1 MNYWW
6 LWNVKYFPFFSTSAL
21 FISNNPLPQFI
32 AYTHVCLCLRLR
44 AHVYTNNWFPHVNYK
59 RFHTSVQHFEQ
70 LYTHTP
76 ESPPLKLSFSPFI
89 SLSWSLESQYRHH
102 SNNSRAQTWS
112 ISKWKHILNQLIAIV
127 KIWKHYTICTGHTLR
142 HHLQLLRNRRDVLVK
157 REAIFINRMIDFRI
171 KANSSTNTCNETE
184 KKIGFEMV
192 NIV

>member
-1 MNYWW
+1 M
-6 LWNVKYFPFFSTSAL
+6 WNIFHFFLLLLCSYRIILCHSLSCTHMSVCVCACARM
-21 FISNNPLPQFI
+21 FIPTIDFRMSI
-32 AYTHVCLCLRLR
+32 
-44 AHVYTNNWFPHVNYK
+44 TNAFTRQSSILN
-59 RFHTSVQHFEQ
+59 SC
-70 LYTHTP
+70 THTP
-76 ESPPLKLSFSPFI
+76 ESPPLKLSLSPFI

-112 ISKWKHILNQLIAIV
+112 ISKWKHILNRLIAIV

-142 HHLQLLRNRRDVLVK
+142 HHLQLLRNRRDVLVE